1 MIYLDTHAVVWLYA
15 GEVKRFNKKILDLLE
30 AEQIVISP
38 MVQLELPYLKEI
50 KRLKVEPSLIIEN
63 LSITIGLRMCEVSF
77 TRIISEAV
85 RYRWTRDPFDRII
98 VASAT
103 VSDATLVTKDDTIIR
118 NYSKAVWE

>member
-15 GEVKRFNKKILDLLE
+15 GEIERFNKKILDLLE

-38 MVQLELPYLKEI
+38 MVQLELQYLKEI

-63 LSITIGLRMCEVSF
+63 LSVTIGLRMCEVPF

-85 RYRWTRDPFDRII
+85 QYRWTRDPFDRII